1 MTKRELLMKAIE
13 LGADISTTV
22 ESTNWLSL
30 NLGQLRD
37 EDDEPEL
44 SNMILYDVVE
54 SEPNGDAIL
63 EYYIDVQDGK
73 DHPEWEDL
81 TEEELYNALPEV
93 IKYLENKQ
101 K

>member
-44 SNMILYDVVE
+44 SDMTLYDVVE
-54 SEPNGDAIL
+54 SEPNEDAIL
-63 EYYIDVQDGK
+63 EYYIDAQDGK

>member
-13 LGADISTTV
+13 LGADISTTI

-54 SEPNGDAIL
+54 SEPNEDAIL

-81 TEEELYNALPEV
+81 TEKELYKALPEV
-93 IKYLENKQ
+93 IKYLENK
-101 K
+101 

>member
-1 MTKRELLMKAIE
+1 MT
-13 LGADISTTV
+13 
-22 ESTNWLSL
+22 
-30 NLGQLRD
+30 
-37 EDDEPEL
+37 
-44 SNMILYDVVE
+44 LYDVVE